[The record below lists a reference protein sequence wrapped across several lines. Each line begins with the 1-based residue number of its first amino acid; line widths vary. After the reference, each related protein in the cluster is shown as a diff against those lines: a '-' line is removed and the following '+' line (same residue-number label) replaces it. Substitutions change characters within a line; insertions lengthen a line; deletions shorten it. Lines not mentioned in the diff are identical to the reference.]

1 VEALSKQ
8 GSFFAGDEPRSPIW
22 SQVLMLYN
30 AQAVSELL
38 MSTTTNIIEKPLPRE
53 MQQHT
58 YAIMRRVEETHWW
71 FAGRRQIIR
80 SFLQTVC
87 RDLKTLRAEQGA
99 ENSPINILD
108 VGCGTGA
115 NLEML
120 SEFGE
125 AEGVDVSD
133 EALSF
138 CRGRGLKNVKQGEA
152 EALPYASSSF
162 DLVTGLDV
170 VEHLDDD
177 LAGLKEMWRVLR
189 PDGHAVVF
197 VPAFMFLWGVQDDI
211 SHHRRRYT
219 LGQLKRVMSQAGFEV
234 TRASYVNISFFM
246 PILTGRFLMRA
257 LRIRP
262 ESENNITIGFLN
274 GVLGKLFGAE
284 SLVLRYLNFPFGVS
298 IICVARRTEGHA
310 LQEKSSGPVRL

>member
-1 VEALSKQ
+1 MK
-8 GSFFAGDEPRSPIW
+8 FR
-22 SQVLMLYN
+22 
-30 AQAVSELL
+30 VSSWIICRTTKEHANGKADTAEVNDQ
-38 MSTTTNIIEKPLPRE
+38 MSTTENIIEKHLPRE

-71 FAGRRQIIR
+71 FAGRRRIIR
-80 SFLQTVC
+80 SFLQTLC
-87 RDLKTLRAEQGA
+87 QDLKVFRAEQVA
-99 ENSPINILD
+99 ENLLLNILD

-125 AEGVDVSD
+125 AEGVDVSV

-138 CRGRGLKNVKQGEA
+138 CRERGLENVKQGEA

-189 PDGHAVVF
+189 PAGHAVVF

-219 LGQLKRVMSQAGFEV
+219 LDQLKQVMSKAGFEV

-246 PILTGRFLMRA
+246 PILIGRFIMRA

-284 SLVLRYLNFPFGVS
+284 SLALRYLNFPFGVS
-298 IICVARRTEGHA
+298 IICVARRVD
-310 LQEKSSGPVRL
+310 S